1 MIYIILFIV
10 YIIVQS
16 PEDVIIPPLQEL
28 TFICKDIITETKCQ
42 GPTIFRDPD
51 ILSANPSDIISLM
64 SIHSIVRYKV
74 RGRKLERWE
83 NYINKYKINITAEE
97 FSIILKLDALL
108 TLYVD
113 GYDFEGVSG
122 DAVIK
127 EFRLAKT
134 TINDE
139 LIGELSM
146 IKPNLIVIRNK
157 LNYWNLISVYKV
169 EYIDKSL
176 AKEFSKLKGVKR
188 LECNSIR
195 KIGLTKVCIVE
206 N

>member
-1 MIYIILFIV
+1 MLEV
-10 YIIVQS
+10 HLVVES

-28 TFICKDIITETKCQ
+28 TFICKDMMTETKCQ
-42 GPTIFRDPD
+42 GPSIFRDPD
-51 ILSANPSDIISLM
+51 VISAMPSDIISSM
-64 SIHSIVRYKV
+64 SINSLIKYKS

-83 NYINKYKINITAEE
+83 DYINKYKINISGEE
-97 FSIILKLDALL
+97 FSIILKLDPIL

-134 TINDE
+134 SVNDE
-139 LIGELSM
+139 LIIELSK

-157 LNYWNLISVYKV
+157 LNYWNLISAYKV
-169 EYIDKSL
+169 EYIDKNL
-176 AKEFSKLKGVKR
+176 IKAFSKLIGIKR
-188 LECNSIR
+188 IECNSI
-195 KIGLTKVCIVE
+195 KNINLTKVCTIE
-206 N
+206 S